1 MRRAFLAAIL
11 LTSLAV
17 TVVLAS
23 GCGKAASTL
32 GTIDEAAASSSPAPW
47 AKVIE
52 LGGSLSGAQRG
63 RSSVTVELAGSA
75 LRFDLTYGSAPGWGA
90 NQARL
95 RWWLYPVSD
104 ANAKVP
110 VPEPAVPL
118 QVVAKSHWRENDST
132 TLRLET
138 AKPLS
143 PGWYELLYQGS
154 GWYGMVVYQR

>member
-32 GTIDEAAASSSPAPW
+32 GTIHEAAASSSPAPW

-52 LGGSLSGAQRG
+52 LVGSLSAAERG
-63 RSSVTVELAGSA
+63 RSSVTVELVGSA

-90 NQARL
+90 NQARAL
-95 RWWLYPVSD
+95 V
-104 ANAKVP
+104 
-110 VPEPAVPL
+110 AVPR
-118 QVVAKSHWRENDST
+118 QRREGPGAGRAAPGRREVALARE
-132 TLRLET
+132 RLDHAQARDHQAPVT
-138 AKPLS
+138 RP
-143 PGWYELLYQGS
+143 
-154 GWYGMVVYQR
+154 V